1 MNMMVVIPVIAVDE
15 LADVKAK
22 IAELQIREKALVA
35 ALKALGKDRV
45 IGTLHE
51 CTISLSERETVDTK
65 ALRADL
71 GEDIIQPYLRRTL
84 VETLKVT
91 GRKTS

>member
-1 MNMMVVIPVIAVDE
+1 MNMHVLIPVIAVDE

-22 IAELQIREKALVA
+22 IAELQVREKALVA

-65 ALRADL
+65 SLRADL

-91 GRKTS
+91 GRKT

>member
-1 MNMMVVIPVIAVDE
+1 MNMHVLIPVIAVDE

-22 IAELQIREKALVA
+22 IAELQVREKALVA

-51 CTISLSERETVDTK
+51 CTISLSERETVDVKSMPDELK
-65 ALRADL
+65 A
-71 GEDIIQPYLRRTL
+71 PYLRRTL

-91 GRKTS
+91 GRKT

>member
-1 MNMMVVIPVIAVDE
+1 MNMHVLIPVIAVDE

-22 IAELQIREKALVA
+22 IAELQVREKALVA

-65 ALRADL
+65 QLRADL

-91 GRKTS
+91 GRKT

>member
-1 MNMMVVIPVIAVDE
+1 MTVIPVIAVDE
-15 LADVKAK
+15 LADVKSK
-22 IAELQIREKALVA
+22 IAELQVREKALVA

-65 ALRADL
+65 QLRADHPDL
-71 GEDIIQPYLRRTL
+71 VARYVRTTL

-91 GRKTS
+91 GRKT